1 MSIINPLNVELPTED
16 NNICIICQ
24 EDLNTAQTYKLPEC
38 GHTYHTHCI
47 VTWFRHSPTCQNYY
61 EGGLDGKCPL
71 CGNQGINNK
80 KSTKHR
86 RWRNPRN
93 PLHIAEKERYNI
105 VIKESK
111 KPNAPK
117 DLINLVKK
125 MEKVTNELKE
135 AENKSKEYK
144 KNIKDTPQIYNE
156 VRPTIRKLRR
166 DVWVKQS
173 QYEGV
178 KIAIAYFPI
187 VPIIIPTPID
197 IN

>member
-1 MSIINPLNVELPTED
+1 
-16 NNICIICQ
+16 
-24 EDLNTAQTYKLPEC
+24 
-38 GHTYHTHCI
+38 
-47 VTWFRHSPTCQNYY
+47 
-61 EGGLDGKCPL
+61 
-71 CGNQGINNK
+71 
-80 KSTKHR
+80 
-86 RWRNPRN
+86 
-93 PLHIAEKERYNI
+93 IAEKERYNI

-135 AENKSKEYK
+135 AENKNKEYK

-173 QYEGV
+173 QFEGV
-178 KIAIAYFPI
+178 KLAIAYFPI
-187 VPIIIPTPID
+187 IPIIIPTPID